1 VRKCELRY
9 LVIENMRR
17 FLIISRRLD
26 NTLSAPKCSYNLA
39 LALAKLGTDVK
50 ILTSVVSLPAE
61 DLRRPKKAG
70 VEVVRAPKIFAN
82 RFLSPTFYSIYAK
95 AKKEDRVV
103 IGNGYTFGDDI
114 TWVHFL
120 RRGALKYL
128 HNILSGNEIRKLR
141 RESYIE
147 ELILKSSKKLWA
159 VSSLVKRVLI
169 EEYGIH
175 EDKIFVLHN
184 GIDIE
189 KYHPLDEGRRLK
201 LREILKLPHN
211 AKVLLFVG
219 ATPYT
224 KGFHR
229 ILHALKLIESI
240 ERRNY
245 VLLVAGFDPSDEIQA
260 LTSDLNVKFLSKK
273 QEEELI
279 TYYQI
284 ADIFILPSYYDSFPL
299 ASLEAMACGAIPIVT
314 PTVGTTDIIANGVNG
329 FIIRDEIELARILKS
344 MDEYQLMKLR
354 MNTIATARMYSWD
367 SIAKKLID
375 LIAMREL

>member
-1 VRKCELRY
+1 MRK
-9 LVIENMRR
+9 

-39 LALAKLGTDVK
+39 LALAKLGADVK
-50 ILTSVVSLPAE
+50 ILTSIISLPAE
-61 DLRRPKKAG
+61 DLKRLKEAG
-70 VEVVRAPKIFAN
+70 VGVVKAPKIFVN
-82 RFLSPTFYSIYAK
+82 RFLSPIFYSIYAK
-95 AKKEDRVV
+95 AKKEDRIV

-128 HNILSGNEIRKLR
+128 HDILSSNEIRKLR
-141 RESYIE
+141 RESYVE
-147 ELILKSSKKLWA
+147 ELMLETSKKLWA
-159 VSSLVKRVLI
+159 VSNLVKRVLI
-169 EEYGIH
+169 EEYSIC

-184 GIDIE
+184 GVNIE
-189 KYHPLDEGRRLK
+189 KYHPLDEERRLK

-219 ATPYT
+219 ANPCT

-245 VLLVAGFDPSDEIQA
+245 VLLAVGFNPDAEIRA
-260 LTSDLNVKFLSKK
+260 LTSDLNVKFLGKK

-314 PTVGTTDIIANGVNG
+314 PTVGTADIIVNGVNG
-329 FIIRDEIELARILKS
+329 FIIRDEIELAKILKS
-344 MDEYQLMKLR
+344 MDEHRLMKLR
-354 MNTIATARMYSWD
+354 MNAIATARMYSWD
-367 SIAKKLID
+367 NIAKKLVD
-375 LIAMREL
+375 LIATWGLQKQC